1 MAITTNR
8 VIQVNLTADPT
19 NALSGTKLSLYNGLL
34 EQAQTIRMDAGV
46 TGTLTVMQPNDTMD
60 LDNNGSFES
69 VYTTRFNF
77 STGTYTLSNGSTVTT
92 QMNFIKVTTGGVVSY
107 FLIIP
112 DAIAAQLDAFNITAI
127 TPGGTVTGTPNT
139 AGENFNDAAAY
150 VLVCFA
156 AETRI
161 LTKTGQRPIGT
172 LAAGDLVWV
181 KDQGFQPVK
190 WVGWRRV
197 AGRGRFAP
205 IVFAKGSVGNHR
217 ALRVSPQHRM
227 HVKGP
232 QLDLMF
238 GSSEALVAAQHLV
251 GKPGV
256 TQQDCEDITYVH
268 LMFDSHCVISAEGAL
283 SESYFPGEYSLH
295 GQDAA
300 TQAEL
305 LSLFPELGRM
315 RKTYAQT
322 CLPCLDRRE
331 ARLLDLHATTGHDPA
346 QTLVAA

>member
-1 MAITTNR
+1 MTISTNR
-8 VIQVNLTADPT
+8 VIQVNIASDPT
-19 NALSGTKLSLYNGLL
+19 SALVGTKMSIYNGMLD
-34 EQAQTIRMDAGV
+34 QAQNIQMNAGV
-46 TGTLTVMQPNDTMD
+46 TGTTTVMQTNDTID
-60 LDNNGSFES
+60 LDNNGTFES
-69 VYTTRFNF
+69 LYVQRFNF
-77 STGTYTLSNGSTVTT
+77 PNSTFTLSNGTT
-92 QMNFIKVTTGGVVSY
+92 IAGAVNFIKVTTGGVPSY
-107 FLIIP
+107 YLIIP
-112 DAIAAQLDAFNITAI
+112 DSIAAQLDANNITSI
-127 TPGGTVTGTPNT
+127 NPGGTMSTSANT
-139 AGENFNDAAAY
+139 AGDNFNDAAAY

-205 IVFAKGSVGNHR
+205 IVFAKGAVGNHTT
-217 ALRVSPQHRM
+217 LRVSPQHRM

-305 LSLFPELGRM
+305 LSLFPELGRL

-331 ARLLDLHATTGHDPA
+331 ARLLDLHATTGHAAA